1 MIAIYFSPPHAGI
14 FFASPCRRATLEC
27 GMISEDFYCGHRFW
41 LQFIFA
47 GENMGKRYPVV
58 LCCPFPWKQRMLWQ
72 LSSILNFIP
81 WYFSCIEKWS
91 WTLISR
97 LADWQGK
104 KILSFQRKR
113 QSIRWVGGWCV
124 GGWGAEHT
132 KPDIEVTPHSSELLS
147 FMRKGHFSWRVD
159 QLTFE

>member
-113 QSIRWVGGWCV
+113 QSILWVGGWGV

-132 KPDIEVTPHSSELLS
+132 KPDIAVTPSQGPQPLL
-147 FMRKGHFSWRVD
+147 W
-159 QLTFE
+159 